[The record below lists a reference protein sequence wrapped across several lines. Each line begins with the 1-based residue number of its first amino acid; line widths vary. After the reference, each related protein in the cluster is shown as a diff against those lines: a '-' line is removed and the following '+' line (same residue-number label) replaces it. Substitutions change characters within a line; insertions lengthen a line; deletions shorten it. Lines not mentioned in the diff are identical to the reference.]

1 MNCRKV
7 LGAAL
12 LSPRLAPTPLAA
24 QNVFN
29 PTVEDAPY
37 PEPHIPRPE
46 QEAVAADKL
55 ATLEERFGRK
65 PNILIFLVDDM
76 GLGRSRRLWRRHH
89 RSARRRPRSTVSPA
103 RV

>member
-12 LSPRLAPTPLAA
+12 LAALGATPLAA

-37 PEPHIPRPE
+37 LEPHIPRPE

-55 ATLEERFGRK
+55 ATLEERFGR
-65 PNILIFLVDDM
+65 
-76 GLGRSRRLWRRHH
+76 SRTSSSFWSTTWAGAIPASMAAAS